1 MSGRLRAL
9 VILALA
15 LLRSLAA
22 RIFGRET
29 GMRRFLSNYAPDR
42 LPPVSPSERD
52 ELPAQSRCIACGL
65 CDEGEG
71 ARMAASRGAYPGLMQ
86 LVLASSRSMPDHDAA
101 ARAFAHVPEEI
112 LAAKESIC
120 PTHVPFRKLA
130 AFVQTKAVE
139 SARP

>member
-9 VILALA
+9 VILAVA

-22 RIFGRET
+22 RLSGREM
-29 GMRRFLSNYAPDR
+29 GMKRFLENYAPDR
-42 LPPVSPSERD
+42 LPPVSPDERD

-71 ARMAASRGAYPGLMQ
+71 PRMAASRGAYPGLMQ

-101 ARAFAHVPEEI
+101 AKGFSHVPDEV
-112 LAAKESIC
+112 LAEKETIC
-120 PTHVPFRKLA
+120 PTRVPLRTLASFVRKKA
-130 AFVQTKAVE
+130 ALVAE
-139 SARP
+139 